1 MNTSEFK
8 AWFDGF
14 SEAIGRNA
22 CPTIDQW
29 KRIQAEVAKLT
40 AETKYIPTTTREPVF
55 PTMPKPWYPDTGT
68 PTWKPGEVIC
78 KAGDLQNDGYLSG
91 PAYAYSYAVDTLAK
105 NGTARP
111 EDGLKG

>member
-1 MNTSEFK
+1 MKKCKQRLRSGLNDYVNTIE
-8 AWFDGF
+8 
-14 SEAIGRNA
+14 
-22 CPTIDQW
+22 QW

-40 AETKYIPTTTREPVF
+40 AETKYIPTTTREPFV
-55 PTMPKPWYPDTGT
+55 PALPKPWYPDTGT

-78 KAGDLQNDGYLSG
+78 KTGELQNRGLDG
-91 PAYAYSYAVDTLAK
+91 PAYAYSYTVDVLSK